1 MSPPGDNW
9 DFLSHLSAVET
20 KPVVTTGNN
29 MPNDSTYMPYSSRSP
44 CDELTPL
51 KGILKSGGARDDHQ
65 KVVCFSG
72 PVVDKEQ
79 EEKDKHPY
87 YPPGKQPHFNEEED
101 FCARYRE
108 PVRNTLSTFV

>member
-1 MSPPGDNW
+1 M
-9 DFLSHLSAVET
+9 F
-20 KPVVTTGNN
+20 
-29 MPNDSTYMPYSSRSP
+29 STYFATILPVLSYSRPGP
-44 CDELTPL
+44 CDELTRL

-79 EEKDKHPY
+79 EEKEKHPI

-101 FCARYRE
+101 FCARYRD
-108 PVRNTLSTFV
+108 PVTIIT